1 LHLELKRSPSSCC
14 TRKDTGRLGIMS
26 ESPRNVS
33 VSKMLSPRERSFY
46 SLIEYSGRNIRM
58 GQIVLRRRE
67 SRELKKARGWLLV
80 YGRRKVGKTFL
91 LRKELAWSIYATVTR
106 SREIF
111 LESDGGIEKTR
122 LEEGIRRIV
131 NALKRG
137 ECVVIDEFQ
146 RLPENYWDLLALAH
160 PSGRLVLSG
169 SSFGVV
175 EKVFSRRSPLLGLV
189 NPLRID
195 VVSYADAVSSLLGKL
210 GPEKALLWAILVR
223 DPWVIPFADLSLHP
237 AVFIAENAGRLA
249 IASTGL
255 VGEVFVEEERRLTTL
270 YEAVLRLLA
279 EGYWKPAEIA
289 GVLAPRGLLEG
300 GAPRLWVYLSEW

>member
-1 LHLELKRSPSSCC
+1 
-14 TRKDTGRLGIMS
+14 
-26 ESPRNVS
+26 
-33 VSKMLSPRERSFY
+33 
-46 SLIEYSGRNIRM
+46 M